1 MASVDK
7 PVLETTKLLFTKKM
21 GNQKSEDSPPGYFAT
36 ATRLL
41 PDNQVLKAEVLST
54 SQGNLQALHL
64 QKSH

>member
-21 GNQKSEDSPPGYFAT
+21 GNQKCEDSPPGYLAT

-54 SQGNLQALHL
+54 
-64 QKSH
+64 